1 MASLAKTNANLRNPD
16 RLAQMVARST
26 YESSVFEGASPRSLS
41 KLKAVAYPYS
51 AARSKKEDKPAQS

>member
-1 MASLAKTNANLRNPD
+1 MAPLAKTNPNLKDPK

-41 KLKAVAYPYS
+41 KLKS
-51 AARSKKEDKPAQS
+51 AADPRSKACWKKSA

>member
-1 MASLAKTNANLRNPD
+1 MASLAKTNPNLRDPD

-41 KLKAVAYPYS
+41 KLKS
-51 AARSKKEDKPAQS
+51 AAHPRSSAHSRKSVKSE